1 MSSLASSTTNHTM
14 NLEIEKLQ
22 KEKVGLENQLV
33 MYKFKYAEQSS
44 KILEIEDERDAF
56 RKKFETLSDKIRIK
70 EEIIKSLINERDS
83 LRQPTSHTRPKAFIR
98 QNTEKVFKGSYA
110 SANHSPERTER
121 NRTNKEIYMQTD
133 VLSNNGE
140 LKTDRNISTTT
151 NMEGGKT
158 PSGFA
163 KIFKNIFSSEKK

>member
-14 NLEIEKLQ
+14 NLELEKLQ

-56 RKKFETLSDKIRIK
+56 RKKFESLSDKIRIK

-83 LRQPTSHTRPKAFIR
+83 LRQHTSHTRPKAFIR
-98 QNTEKVFKGSYA
+98 QNTEKVFKGNYA

-133 VLSNNGE
+133 VQSNMD
-140 LKTDRNISTTT
+140 LKTDRNSQTTT